1 MKSLTKFIESN
12 NIAEDLDDED
22 LRRISEQVD
31 VGYKADLDSS
41 AEWLS
46 DVKRVEE
53 LAILMSKKK
62 SYPFPNAAN
71 IKFPI
76 ITKAVFEFSSRTYP
90 EIVKDGQIV
99 KSKVIGADYTG
110 EKEKK
115 ARLCADYMNW
125 QLYWENDDWEL
136 ELDRLLTRLA
146 LIGFICKKTYYDPIR
161 EVIKSEVCEP
171 EDLIINSDV
180 KSIEDAPRITHI
192 LHVKLNDLIEGSR
205 AGVYCEEV
213 VDKLIEQYEED
224 DLNPTIDLLEQHTTL
239 DLDEDSYEEPYIIT
253 TVKDSSEILRIVAR
267 YDEKGIK
274 KKNEEVAYIIPR
286 QHFTDF
292 HFLVSPKGKFQSVG
306 FGILLLH
313 INEAINTVLN
323 QLVDAGTL
331 ANLQGGYKDSRLK
344 DMKTGNSDHN
354 PGEFKNIKIMGGLT
368 LKEGI
373 LPVDYKEPSSVLYQL
388 LSLLIEAA
396 RDLSSSSDIMT
407 GNSSPENSKTGA
419 TQALIAEGVKIH
431 NSINKRIYRSLGN
444 EFYKIFSLNGVYLD
458 PEKASKVLDEPISIE
473 DFDQEAVDIL
483 PVADPN
489 LASVTKQA
497 GEIAIL
503 QAVMGLPGVD
513 PLKVSMRIIKKV
525 VTEKPEEIMMDP
537 NQEQPPNPEV
547 IKIQADIQAKSD
559 ELKLKGDQLEVE
571 KQKVQAELYKIQCE
585 CMKLKADAILSIA
598 KAESLEAG
606 DQTQLYM
613 KQLDMLSQNIENQ
626 MRMTEMGQEQSMM
639 DQEQMHDFMM
649 RDKEMQHE
657 KEIIKQTPDAPK
669 SE

>member
-1 MKSLTKFIESN
+1 
-12 NIAEDLDDED
+12 
-22 LRRISEQVD
+22 
-31 VGYKADLDSS
+31 
-41 AEWLS
+41 
-46 DVKRVEE
+46 
-53 LAILMSKKK
+53 
-62 SYPFPNAAN
+62 
-71 IKFPI
+71 
-76 ITKAVFEFSSRTYP
+76 
-90 EIVKDGQIV
+90 
-99 KSKVIGADYTG
+99 
-110 EKEKK
+110 
-115 ARLCADYMNW
+115 
-125 QLYWENDDWEL
+125 
-136 ELDRLLTRLA
+136 
-146 LIGFICKKTYYDPIR
+146 
-161 EVIKSEVCEP
+161 
-171 EDLIINSDV
+171 
-180 KSIEDAPRITHI
+180 
-192 LHVKLNDLIEGSR
+192 
-205 AGVYCEEV
+205 
-213 VDKLIEQYEED
+213 
-224 DLNPTIDLLEQHTTL
+224 
-239 DLDEDSYEEPYIIT
+239 
-253 TVKDSSEILRIVAR
+253 
-267 YDEKGIK
+267 
-274 KKNEEVAYIIPR
+274 
-286 QHFTDF
+286 
-292 HFLVSPKGKFQSVG
+292 
-306 FGILLLH
+306 
-313 INEAINTVLN
+313 
-323 QLVDAGTL
+323 
-331 ANLQGGYKDSRLK
+331 
-344 DMKTGNSDHN
+344 
-354 PGEFKNIKIMGGLT
+354 
-368 LKEGI
+368 
-373 LPVDYKEPSSVLYQL
+373 LYQL